1 MWRKI
6 ASLILRNRLYLLAI
20 TLLLTGFFGYF
31 IYRDLKLDT
40 RYGVILPST
49 HPAQIHY
56 KKFENQ
62 FGEEGNTLVIAI
74 SSKDLYTEKKF
85 HAWQELGEKINRID
99 GVESVLSEARL
110 FYLENNKVKKK
121 FVPHRILYDPKKNK
135 DRSIEDVKNLIKKS
149 PFFEGLLYNDSSHV
163 SLMLVE
169 IDKTFL
175 EDKHKSKVV
184 LDIESLVD
192 SYAPTLGKIS
202 YSGLPHIRVSLAK
215 RILNEMYLFLGLSL
229 LASVVLI
236 FYLFKSVRI
245 ILLCGIVLGVSIVWA
260 LGMTA
265 LLGYPLTAMMA
276 LVPPLLVIIGIPHI
290 VYIITCYHQEFVKTK
305 NNVKALMV
313 TTRYIGPVTLLMN
326 LTTAVGFVTFTSSE
340 RVTEFGIISSVNVMV
355 LFLLT
360 LYLVPIFMSYFG
372 KPKEKHMRHLTRPV
386 SHRFVNFIMAIVTKR
401 RRLVYFLTIILIAVG
416 VWGATKIF
424 VTGNVLGDVSQK
436 DPISKDLRY
445 LEHHFGGSIPF
456 EIVIDLADSKDVMNE
471 ELMVKV
477 EKIQQFLKKD
487 TLFSKS
493 ISNVDLIKFAN
504 MAYHNNNP
512 KHYVIPKKSNEKQA
526 LLKYYEASKEDF
538 SSFSNGR
545 FSLAGLDNKERK
557 PLRIRLQIKD
567 IGSFDMLNKISV
579 LERQVDSILNP
590 EFLANNGYLE
600 AFSKG
605 RKSYFDS
612 LMLSG
617 SIKNG
622 LIDAYSLKHPEF
634 LNSLTNASE
643 EDQNKLIQSLRDK
656 SSTVETL
663 KSIVRKQRNEFHFTG
678 ISVVVAEGTKYLIMN
693 LWEGLLFSFLMIT
706 LLMVFLFRS
715 FSIFLATMIPNIIPL
730 ILTAGIMGY
739 FKIPLKPST
748 VMIFGIALGITVNDT
763 ILLLGKLKQKIKEN
777 PTISRIEA
785 LMQALEESAL
795 AMAYTSIIL
804 IFGFIMFVFSN
815 FLGTQALG
823 LLISIT
829 LLIGMFTNL
838 ILLPS
843 LMLSFHKKMN
853 YQRLIESEVFNEEDD
868 YDEDKLELEKP
879 KE

>member
-56 KKFENQ
+56 QKFVQQ
-62 FGEEGNTLVIAI
+62 FGEDGATLVIAI
-74 SSKDLYTEKKF
+74 PSKDLYTEKKF

-135 DRSIEDVKNLIKKS
+135 DRSIDDVKRLIKKS

-192 SYAPTLGKIS
+192 SYTSTLGKVS

-236 FYLFKSVRI
+236 FYLFKSIRI
-245 ILLCGIVLGVSIVWA
+245 IVLCGIVLGVSIVWA

-386 SHRFVNFIMAIVTKR
+386 SHRFVNLIMAIVTKR
-401 RRLVYFLTIILIAVG
+401 RNIVYSLTIILIAI
-416 VWGATKIF
+416 TF
-424 VTGNVLGDVSQK
+424 
-436 DPISKDLRY
+436 PI
-445 LEHHFGGSIPF
+445 
-456 EIVIDLADSKDVMNE
+456 
-471 ELMVKV
+471 
-477 EKIQQFLKKD
+477 
-487 TLFSKS
+487 
-493 ISNVDLIKFAN
+493 
-504 MAYHNNNP
+504 
-512 KHYVIPKKSNEKQA
+512 
-526 LLKYYEASKEDF
+526 
-538 SSFSNGR
+538 
-545 FSLAGLDNKERK
+545 
-557 PLRIRLQIKD
+557 
-567 IGSFDMLNKISV
+567 
-579 LERQVDSILNP
+579 
-590 EFLANNGYLE
+590 
-600 AFSKG
+600 
-605 RKSYFDS
+605 
-612 LMLSG
+612 
-617 SIKNG
+617 
-622 LIDAYSLKHPEF
+622 
-634 LNSLTNASE
+634 
-643 EDQNKLIQSLRDK
+643 
-656 SSTVETL
+656 
-663 KSIVRKQRNEFHFTG
+663 
-678 ISVVVAEGTKYLIMN
+678 
-693 LWEGLLFSFLMIT
+693 
-706 LLMVFLFRS
+706 
-715 FSIFLATMIPNIIPL
+715 
-730 ILTAGIMGY
+730 
-739 FKIPLKPST
+739 
-748 VMIFGIALGITVNDT
+748 
-763 ILLLGKLKQKIKEN
+763 
-777 PTISRIEA
+777 
-785 LMQALEESAL
+785 
-795 AMAYTSIIL
+795 
-804 IFGFIMFVFSN
+804 
-815 FLGTQALG
+815 
-823 LLISIT
+823 
-829 LLIGMFTNL
+829 
-838 ILLPS
+838 
-843 LMLSFHKKMN
+843 
-853 YQRLIESEVFNEEDD
+853 
-868 YDEDKLELEKP
+868 
-879 KE
+879 